1 MIYIVIGVVVVA
13 AIAFFMSR
21 SGSGTAEP
29 DEAKPVAEPAPR
41 AAETPAPKVRE
52 APTLVM
58 SPEEAQTAAS
68 SAMASTEPTVTPEGQ
83 TAQPANLPELAVE
96 PQAETEPETI
106 DEPEPQAEAPAT
118 TQAELP
124 AGGAA
129 VLALLDISGETL
141 SSPNRAALSAASEL
155 AKARGVALHI
165 CCLGADTQ
173 GAAQAGLEGATVHS
187 ITDASLADGLSE
199 TYTAAAL
206 TALAAI
212 PADAI
217 VGAAS
222 TIGKGFLPRLAEAL
236 GCGMISEIL
245 SVESADTFTRALW
258 AGSAIATVKG
268 EGRLVI
274 SVRATGFDPAQTNNA
289 SPKEIG
295 FQAPASKLRFV
306 ERQVT
311 SSARPDL
318 SEASVVVSG
327 GRGTKGDF
335 APIEELADALAAGMG
350 ASRAACDA
358 GWVPNDLQVGQTGKV
373 VAPDLYFAI
382 GISGAIQHI
391 AGMKGSKTIV
401 AINKDADAPIF
412 GIADYGLVAD
422 LFDACPEL
430 AQKVATQG
438 LKPTA

>member
-1 MIYIVIGVVVVA
+1 MISIVIGVVVVA
-13 AIAFFMSR
+13 ALAFFMSR
-21 SGSGTAEP
+21 SGSETATPEPSEAKAEP
-29 DEAKPVAEPAPR
+29 PVRQVETPKAEPKA
-41 AAETPAPKVRE
+41 KE
-52 APTLVM
+52 ALTLIM
-58 SPEEAQTAAS
+58 SPKEAQAAAS
-68 SAMASTEPTVTPEGQ
+68 DAMASSEPTVVPEGQ
-83 TAQPANLPELAVE
+83 TEKPTSATELQAEPENE
-96 PQAETEPETI
+96 PQTEQ
-106 DEPEPQAEAPAT
+106 EPQVETPTAT
-118 TQAELP
+118 KAELP
-124 AGGAA
+124 AGGSA
-129 VLALLDISGETL
+129 VLALLDVSGENL
-141 SSPNRAALSAASEL
+141 SSPNRAALSAASQL
-155 AKARGVALHI
+155 AEARGVPLHI

-173 GAAQAGLEGATVHS
+173 SAAHAGLEGATVHS
-187 ITDASLADGLSE
+187 ISDESLADRLSE

-206 TALAAI
+206 SALAAI

-236 GCGMISEIL
+236 GCGMVSEIL

-258 AGSAIATVKG
+258 AGSTIATVKG

-274 SVRATGFDPAQTNNA
+274 SVRATGFDPAQTSEA
-289 SPKEIG
+289 SPQSIS
-295 FQAPASKLRFV
+295 FQAPPSKLRFV

-373 VAPDLYFAI
+373 VAPNLYFAI

-412 GIADYGLVAD
+412 GVADYGLVAD

-430 AQKVATQG
+430 AQKVASQG